1 MKDSTRQIKYG
12 AMISYV
18 TIAFNIVAGLLY
30 TPWMIRQ
37 IGDSDYALYVMAT
50 SIIAL
55 LMMDFGLGSATSKF
69 IAEYNAKKEYDRA
82 NEYIVNSFAIFSAI
96 SLTILVVLIVVW
108 FLLNTIYANLTPGE
122 LKTFKGLYLIVGSYS
137 ILLFPFTPLNSILGG
152 WERFLELKFTVLV
165 QRILN
170 VVFIVIALKGG
181 MGVFALVLVNAVSG
195 IIMTIL
201 QLYFVKRIKEIH
213 ISWKAVKI
221 NVIKQIAGF
230 SLWLLISQICQNL
243 LANLAPAIIG
253 ASLST
258 AEVTLFSLA
267 LTLERYVFTF
277 SNGINGLFLPKVSA
291 IMAEAEDKEKRIT
304 NLMIKVGKISL
315 TIVGCIIVGFSVMGR
330 GFITLWMGAA
340 YSEIFI
346 NALMLMIPLL
356 ISSSQQIG
364 YTYLMVG
371 GEIKYQSM
379 TDVIT
384 SITGIILLYSLT
396 KVFGVV
402 GATLGLSASML
413 LNSLIMNV
421 LFVRRLHIDI
431 GLFYKNTYV
440 KWIFCA
446 AVAGIMG
453 NILVHFSE
461 IHQWTDLF
469 IDGALMA
476 AIYGTIIAF
485 SYFSM
490 EERREL
496 FSILKR

>member
-69 IAEYNAKKEYDRA
+69 IAEYNAKKEYDKA

-201 QLYFVKRIKEIH
+201 QLYFVKRIKEVH

-277 SNGINGLFLPKVSA
+277 S
-291 IMAEAEDKEKRIT
+291 
-304 NLMIKVGKISL
+304 
-315 TIVGCIIVGFSVMGR
+315 
-330 GFITLWMGAA
+330 
-340 YSEIFI
+340 
-346 NALMLMIPLL
+346 
-356 ISSSQQIG
+356 
-364 YTYLMVG
+364 
-371 GEIKYQSM
+371 
-379 TDVIT
+379 
-384 SITGIILLYSLT
+384 
-396 KVFGVV
+396 
-402 GATLGLSASML
+402 
-413 LNSLIMNV
+413 
-421 LFVRRLHIDI
+421 
-431 GLFYKNTYV
+431 
-440 KWIFCA
+440 
-446 AVAGIMG
+446 
-453 NILVHFSE
+453 
-461 IHQWTDLF
+461 
-469 IDGALMA
+469 
-476 AIYGTIIAF
+476 
-485 SYFSM
+485 
-490 EERREL
+490 
-496 FSILKR
+496 